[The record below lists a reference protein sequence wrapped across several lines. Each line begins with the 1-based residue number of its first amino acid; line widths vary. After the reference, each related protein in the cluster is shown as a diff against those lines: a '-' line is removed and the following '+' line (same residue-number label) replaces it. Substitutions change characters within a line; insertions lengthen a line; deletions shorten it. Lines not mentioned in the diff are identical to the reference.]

1 MSHKRRENGHHAA
14 TDFMHFP
21 VRTGASSSA
30 RKYERDKSFQKL
42 IGSRNVTELSHP
54 PGKPSD
60 VYLGAIIPNCYVF
73 TFITTLLMRN
83 PYDLKHDHIDLT
95 SNKNWS

>member
-21 VRTGASSSA
+21 VRTGASLSA

-54 PGKPSD
+54 TGKPSD
-60 VYLGAIIPNCYVF
+60 ISFGLICIHIYIVLSMS
-73 TFITTLLMRN
+73 TLETLLN
-83 PYDLKHDHIDLT
+83 EYP
-95 SNKNWS
+95 